1 MHCFVGVDAL
11 VIANS
16 EYAGIGPKRNEN
28 KRLGALVHK
37 LSRTY
42 GQARTS
48 VHFGL
53 SRSTNRFRYRMVYHF
68 FFVVLLEGAIGLDEH
83 ELRTMRRSGQVA
95 VSAGGS
101 IEQHSGPLF
110 FHKQQSCST
119 TPK

>member
-11 VIANS
+11 AIANS

-53 SRSTNRFRYRMVYHF
+53 SRSTNRFRYRMVYHL
-68 FFVVLLEGAIGLDEH
+68 FFVVLLEEAIGLDEH

-110 FHKQQSCST
+110 F
-119 TPK
+119 PK